1 VDYNKLKWV
10 VNIKGYP
17 KGDKKVIIDI
27 RNQLDIFTDAYNTL
41 QKKKGEVNLLVDKS
55 KDFPSSDILAFCEIK
70 IPDFKYLYNNSQPYN
85 MIRLLIN
92 HTGQITGILEIN
104 RQDTKDFFY
113 WLHDQ
118 FESYSPTI
126 NVDTTKS

>member
-1 VDYNKLKWV
+1 MDYKKLKWV

-70 IPDFKYLYNNSQPYN
+70 ITDFKYLYKNSQPYN
-85 MIRLLIN
+85 MIQLLIN
-92 HTGQITGILEIN
+92 KY
-104 RQDTKDFFY
+104 QDK
-113 WLHDQ
+113 
-118 FESYSPTI
+118 
-126 NVDTTKS
+126 